1 MKSWLKIFLP
11 EDEYKE
17 RQMLFFLA
25 EAAVLQV
32 ILIIVLIAVDQLFI
46 PLSSK
51 FLLICC
57 LAFLLF
63 YVGLR
68 YILSGIEYTDISTEK
83 DYKAQVKILKI
94 KSLGFI
100 VIYLI
105 LAVIFEVVGWVSLFD
120 SRKEQVDFFIIL
132 ALAGVFMFVTQYIS
146 LRKSY
151 LKNKELM

>member
-11 EDEYKE
+11 DDEYKE

-32 ILIIVLIAVDQLFI
+32 ILIIVLMAVDQLFI
-46 PLSSK
+46 PLTSK
-51 FLLICC
+51 FMLICC
-57 LAFLLF
+57 LAGILF

-83 DYKAQVKILKI
+83 DYKEQVKILKI

-100 VIYLI
+100 VIYII
-105 LAVIFEVVGWVSLFD
+105 LAVIFEVLGWVSLFD
-120 SRKEQVDFFIIL
+120 SRNEQVEFFIIL
-132 ALAGVFMFVTQYIS
+132 ALAGVFIFVTQYIS
-146 LRKSY
+146 LRRSY

>member
-11 EDEYKE
+11 KDEYKE

-32 ILIIVLIAVDQLFI
+32 ILIIILIAVDQLFT
-46 PLSSK
+46 PLTSK

-132 ALAGVFMFVTQYIS
+132 ALAGVLMFVMPYIS